1 MNEDGEGSG
10 EEREVGGEE
19 RDGDWKL
26 GMDVVRVISIS
37 RFRVRCDE
45 DRAYVGG
52 EYWGGGLKGT
62 GSCVA

>member
-1 MNEDGEGSG
+1 M
-10 EEREVGGEE
+10 GGEE

-26 GMDVVRVISIS
+26 GMEVVRVISIS